1 MDTDIIEDYFD
12 PEEYENQDSSE
23 FQYNIDAY
31 TNAIPVERLVND
43 FTSNII
49 QIPPFQRPYVWDK
62 RDSKTARHRPSLFVD
77 SILQGLPTPPISIYR
92 DAIAREK
99 GLLIDGQQRLT
110 TLAWFIK
117 QELAGKHRAFKL
129 QGEGINAAWNGK
141 TFSELPHQYQD
152 FLLRAYIPV
161 TYIRQLNGDTPPM
174 PRASSLF
181 VLFDRLNSG
190 GVALAPHEKRSVLI
204 IYNHTRDILKD
215 FFETLYAMPEWESIL
230 PKKIKSGNI
239 TLFTELIFRVYAFLL
254 YKKHYNGNIAKF
266 LDEFMLKYSLDIKN
280 KESLLKTTQNVLSN
294 LASLKQKKDNLFY
307 PHGRFNTAVYESFVV
322 AMLMYYQAGNTL
334 STDDLLEIYS
344 KVENERLYEGK
355 SPDSKLSYVAK
366 EVVNKRIDDIYRVF
380 CER

>member
-294 LASLKQKKDNLFY
+294 LASLKQKRITYFI
-307 PHGRFNTAVYESFVV
+307 
-322 AMLMYYQAGNTL
+322 LMAGLILPFMNPL
-334 STDDLLEIYS
+334 
-344 KVENERLYEGK
+344 
-355 SPDSKLSYVAK
+355 
-366 EVVNKRIDDIYRVF
+366 
-380 CER
+380 